1 MFRARDPQR
10 TLFSARNQYQSLLKP
25 GSFYALLTEFSDQLF
40 DDYKFAS
47 LYHED
52 NGRPCV
58 PPGQMF
64 TLLLLQ
70 MHDGCSDE
78 ESVERARCDIRWA
91 AALDIE
97 LGSRFCGRSTLQEFR
112 AKVLLNAVAEEQFKA
127 VLGLARERGL
137 LKGAL
142 QVALD
147 TTPILGRGAVQ
158 DTYNLIATGIRKLGG
173 VIARIEGVSPEHWA
187 GLHDFRRYW
196 DDTSLKGE
204 AGIDWSDDSQR
215 RVFLNSLV
223 ADAQRILLLA
233 DKLAKSAVEEDAA
246 KIEEAAA
253 LLRRLITQ
261 DTEPEPQPPRK
272 ASTKDCDTESANL
285 APPDSPEPAEQTRT
299 AGQES
304 ESAATGAPPP
314 PEPSSHL
321 LGQMV
326 QIRQG
331 TATDRVI
338 SVHDPEM
345 RHGRKSASKR
355 FDGHK
360 LSVAVDTASKLTLAV
375 EILAGNAGDSQGALE
390 LVRQAEANTGLPV
403 RKAIGDCAY
412 GDGPTRQAFEQSGVE
427 LSAKVPASPSKD
439 LFPKSRFILDLT
451 NMIATCPA
459 GETTDKYDHWRL
471 HGEIT
476 KRFRF
481 SASTCGNC
489 RHRKECLR
497 ANDKKRGL
505 GRTVLLNLHEE
516 LLVKARAHQSS
527 PAFREDVKARQAV
540 EHGLARL
547 TQLGVRQARYFGRA
561 KTKYQALMIALIA
574 NVIKIGAAPPIALTV
589 PWTLWV
595 WTVEYAENE
604 TASCPRPGTAYQ
616 TPTKLLLAR
625 KTASF
630 TSAA

>member
-10 TLFSARNQYQSLLKP
+10 ALFSARNQYQGLLKP
-25 GSFYALLTEFSDQLF
+25 GSFYALLTELSEQLF
-40 DDYKFAS
+40 DDYKFAF
-47 LYHED
+47 LYHDD
-52 NGRPCV
+52 NGRPCI

-97 LGSRFCGRSTLQEFR
+97 LGSTFCGRSTLQEFR
-112 AKVLLNAVAEEQFKA
+112 ARVLLNAVAEDQFKA

-158 DTYNLIATGIRKLGG
+158 DTYNLIATAIRKLGS
-173 VIARIEGVSPEHWA
+173 VIARIEKVSPEYWA

-196 DDTSLKGE
+196 DDTSLKGA

-233 DKLAKSAVEEDAA
+233 DKLAKSAIKDDAA
-246 KIEEAAA
+246 KIEEASA
-253 LLRRLITQ
+253 LLRRLIAQ
-261 DTEPEPQPPRK
+261 DLEPEPQPPKR
-272 ASTKDCDTESANL
+272 APSTG
-285 APPDSPEPAEQTRT
+285 PAA
-299 AGQES
+299 AGQERESGHS
-304 ESAATGAPPP
+304 ESDPPA
-314 PEPSSHL
+314 EPSSHL

-326 QIRQG
+326 RIKQG
-331 TATDRVI
+331 TAPDRVI
-338 SVHDPEM
+338 SVHDPDM

-360 LSVAVDTASKLTLAV
+360 LSVVVDTASKLTLAV

-403 RKAIGDCAY
+403 KKAIGDCAY
-412 GDGPTRQAFEQSGVE
+412 GDGPTRQAFKQSGVE
-427 LSAKVPASPSKD
+427 LSAKVPASASKD
-439 LFPKSRFILDLT
+439 LFPKSRFTLDLT

-459 GETTDKYDHWRL
+459 GVTTEDYDHWRL

-481 SASTCGNC
+481 SASTCGGC
-489 RHRKECLR
+489 RHRNECLR
-497 ANDKKRGL
+497 ANDKQRGL

-516 LLVKARAHQSS
+516 LLVKARAHQAS
-527 PAFREDVKARQAV
+527 PAFREDIKARQSV

-547 TQLGVRQARYFGRA
+547 TQLGIRQARYFGRA
-561 KTKYQALMIALIA
+561 KTKYQALMIAMAA
-574 NVIKIGAAPPIALTV
+574 NIIKIGAIFPATLTAALV
-589 PWTLWV
+589 LSAWAAKY
-595 WTVEYAENE
+595 VEDE
-604 TASCPRPGTAYQ
+604 TAPRPRPGEAHQRLTR
-616 TPTKLLLAR
+616 LLQRR
-625 KTASF
+625 KAAPF

>member
-25 GSFYALLTEFSDQLF
+25 GSFYALLTNLGDQLF
-40 DDYKFAS
+40 NDYKFVS

-78 ESVERARCDIRWA
+78 ESIERARCDIRWA

-97 LGSRFCGRSTLQEFR
+97 LGSAFCGRSTLQEFR

-127 VLGLARERGL
+127 VLRLARERGL

-173 VIARIEGVSPEHWA
+173 VISRIEKSSPEYWA

-233 DKLAKSAVEEDAA
+233 DQLSKSAIKDDAN
-246 KIEEAAA
+246 KIEEASA

-261 DTEPEPQPPRK
+261 DTEPEPQPPK
-272 ASTKDCDTESANL
+272 KTSSTGNDEGNAGSTG
-285 APPDSPEPAEQTRT
+285 PDS
-299 AGQES
+299 S
-304 ESAATGAPPP
+304 ESTEQKSSGDQEIEVGRSEAPPP
-314 PEPSSHL
+314 AQPTSHL
-321 LGQMV
+321 LGQMT

-345 RHGRKSASKR
+345 RHGRKSASR
-355 FDGHK
+355 VFNGHK
-360 LSVAVDTASKLTLAV
+360 LSVAVDAASKLTLAV
-375 EILAGNAGDSQGALE
+375 EIIAGNAGDSEGALE
-390 LVRQAEANTGLPV
+390 LVRQAEANVGLEIQ
-403 RKAIGDCAY
+403 KAIGDCAY
-412 GDGPTRQAFEQSGVE
+412 GDGPTRQAFERSGIE
-427 LSAKVPASPSKD
+427 LSAKVPASPSND
-439 LFPKSRFILDLT
+439 LFPKSRFTLDLT
-451 NMIATCPA
+451 NMIATCPT
-459 GETTDKYDHWRL
+459 GQTTAEYDHAKLR
-471 HGEIT
+471 GEIT
-476 KRFRF
+476 RRFRF
-481 SASTCGNC
+481 DASVCGSCSHNAA
-489 RHRKECLR
+489 CLR
-497 ANDKKRGL
+497 ADDKQRRR
-505 GRTVLLNLHEE
+505 GRTVRLNRHEE
-516 LLVKARAHQSS
+516 LIQTARAHQAS
-527 PAFREDVKARQAV
+527 PAFREDIKARQSV
-540 EHGLARL
+540 EHDLARL
-547 TQLGVRQARYFGRA
+547 VQLGIRQARYFGRA
-561 KTKYQALMIALIA
+561 KTKYQALMTAMVA
-574 NVIKIGAAPPIALTV
+574 NLIKIGAGIP
-589 PWTLWV
+589 TLVLAAWV
-595 WTVEYAENE
+595 SASTAECFDE
-604 TASCPRPGTAYQ
+604 AAASRRPGASHKRA
-616 TPTKLLLAR
+616 TKPFLER
-625 KTASF
+625 KTAPF
-630 TSAA
+630 ASAA

>member
-10 TLFSARNQYQSLLKP
+10 ALFSARNQYQGLLKP
-25 GSFYALLTEFSDQLF
+25 GSFYALLTELSEQLF
-40 DDYKFAS
+40 DDYKFAF
-47 LYHED
+47 LYSND

-78 ESVERARCDIRWA
+78 ESIERARCDIRWA

-97 LGSRFCGRSTLQEFR
+97 LGNTLCGRSTLQEFR
-112 AKVLLNAVAEEQFKA
+112 AKVLLNSVAEKQFKA
-127 VLGLARERGL
+127 VLRLARERGL

-147 TTPILGRGAVQ
+147 TTPVLGRGAVQ
-158 DTYNLIATGIRKLGG
+158 DTYNLIASGIRKLGG
-173 VIARIEGVSPEHWA
+173 VIARFEKASPEYWA

-223 ADAQRILLLA
+223 ADAQRILMLA
-233 DKLAKSAVEEDAA
+233 DKLVKSAVKDDAI
-246 KIEEAAA
+246 KIEEASA

-261 DTEPEPQPPRK
+261 DTEPEPPKK
-272 ASTKDCDTESANL
+272 ASNSAVEDANSTMPASPKPPDQGSTVSQTSGTGDTEANL
-285 APPDSPEPAEQTRT
+285 PA
-299 AGQES
+299 
-304 ESAATGAPPP
+304 
-314 PEPSSHL
+314 EPSSHL

-326 QIRQG
+326 QIRRG
-331 TATDRVI
+331 TATDRVV

-360 LSVAVDTASKLTLAV
+360 LSVAVDTVSRLTLAV
-375 EILAGNAGDSQGALE
+375 DILAGNAGDNEGALE
-390 LVRQAEANTGLPV
+390 LVRQVETNTGLKV

-412 GDGPTRQAFEQSGVE
+412 GDGPTRQAFEQSEIE

-439 LFPKSRFILDLT
+439 LFPKSRFTLDLT
-451 NMIATCPA
+451 NMNATCPA
-459 GETTDKYDHWRL
+459 GQTTAEYDHARL
-471 HGEIT
+471 HGEISR
-476 KRFRF
+476 RFRF
-481 SASTCGNC
+481 DASICGRC
-489 RHRKECLR
+489 PHKAACLR
-497 ANDKKRGL
+497 ANDKQRGF
-505 GRTVLLNLHEE
+505 GRTVLLNPHEE
-516 LLVKARAHQSS
+516 LIQRARTHQAS
-527 PAFREDVKARQAV
+527 PAFREDIKARQSV
-540 EHGLARL
+540 EHGFARL
-547 TQLGVRQARYFGRA
+547 TQLGMRQARYFGRA
-561 KTKYQALMIALIA
+561 RTKYQALMLAMIA
-574 NVIKIGAAPPIALTV
+574 NLIKIEAGPPNSVIAT
-589 PWTLWV
+589 WTLWA
-595 WTVEYAENE
+595 WAQAYSQNKTILKL
-604 TASCPRPGTAYQ
+604 RPGTGHQ
-616 TPTKLLLAR
+616 KSTKPLLQR
-625 KTASF
+625 KTAPF

>member
-10 TLFSARNQYQSLLKP
+10 ALFSARNQYQGLLKP
-25 GSFYALLTEFSDQLF
+25 GSFYALLAELGEQLF
-40 DDYKFAS
+40 DDYKFAF
-47 LYHED
+47 LYCDD

-78 ESVERARCDIRWA
+78 ESIERARCDIRWA
-91 AALDIE
+91 AALDLE
-97 LGSRFCGRSTLQEFR
+97 LGSTFCGRSTLQEFR

-127 VLGLARERGL
+127 VLGLARKRGL

-173 VIARIEGVSPEHWA
+173 VIARIEKVSPEYWA
-187 GLHDFRRYW
+187 GLHDFQRYW
-196 DDTSLKGE
+196 DETSLKGE

-233 DKLAKSAVEEDAA
+233 DNLAKSAVKDDAA
-246 KIEEAAA
+246 KIEEASA

-261 DTEPEPQPPRK
+261 DTEPEPPK
-272 ASTKDCDTESANL
+272 KTTTKDSGVEMAEL
-285 APPDSPEPAEQTRT
+285 IVADSPEPAEQKGT
-299 AGQES
+299 AGQGKES
-304 ESAATGAPPP
+304 GPTGAPRPS
-314 PEPSSHL
+314 EPSTHL
-321 LGQMV
+321 LGQML

-345 RHGRKSASKR
+345 RHGRKSSSKR

-360 LSVAVDTASKLTLAV
+360 LSVAVDTATKLTLAV

-390 LVRQAEANTGLPV
+390 LVKQAEANTGLQV

-412 GDGPTRQAFEQSGVE
+412 GDGPTRQAFEQGGVE

-439 LFPKSRFILDLT
+439 LFPKSRFTLDLT
-451 NMIATCPA
+451 DMIATCPA
-459 GETTDKYDHWRL
+459 GQTTAEYDHARL
-471 HGEIT
+471 HGEVT
-476 KRFRF
+476 RRFRF
-481 SASTCGNC
+481 DTSTCGRC
-489 RHRKECLR
+489 PHKVACLR
-497 ANDKKRGL
+497 ANDKQRGR
-505 GRTVLLNLHEE
+505 GRTVLLNVHEE
-516 LLVKARAHQSS
+516 LIQRARSHQAS
-527 PAFREDVKARQAV
+527 PAFREDIKARQSV

-547 TQLGVRQARYFGRA
+547 TQLGIRQARYFGRA
-561 KTKYQALMIALIA
+561 RTKYQALMIAMIA
-574 NVIKIGAAPPIALTV
+574 NLIKIERSPL
-589 PWTLWV
+589 
-595 WTVEYAENE
+595 
-604 TASCPRPGTAYQ
+604 PRVTSAWAFLAWSATYFGDWPSVGRSPKRGHQRA
-616 TPTKLLLAR
+616 TKPLLQR
-625 KTASF
+625 KTAPF

>member
-1 MFRARDPQR
+1 MFRPRDPQR
-10 TLFSARNQYQSLLKP
+10 ALFSARNQYQALLKP
-25 GSFYALLTEFSDQLF
+25 GSFYALLTEFGEQLF
-40 DDYKFAS
+40 DDYKFAF
-47 LYHED
+47 LYCDD

-97 LGSRFCGRSTLQEFR
+97 LGSTFCGRSTLQEFR

-127 VLGLARERGL
+127 VLDLARKRGL

-173 VIARIEGVSPEHWA
+173 VIARIEKVSPEYWA

-204 AGIDWSDDSQR
+204 AGIDWSDDGQR

-233 DKLAKSAVEEDAA
+233 DKLTVTAIKDDAA
-246 KIEEAAA
+246 KIEEASA

-261 DTEPEPQPPRK
+261 DTEPEPQPPKK
-272 ASTKDCDTESANL
+272 APSTGSAVEET
-285 APPDSPEPAEQTRT
+285 DS
-299 AGQES
+299 
-304 ESAATGAPPP
+304 TGAGPPAP
-314 PEPSSHL
+314 AEPSSHL
-321 LGQMV
+321 LDQMV
-326 QIRQG
+326 RIRQG

-355 FDGHK
+355 FDGYK
-360 LSVAVDTASKLTLAV
+360 LAVAVDTTSKLTLAV
-375 EILAGNAGDSQGALE
+375 EILAGNAGDNEGALE
-390 LVRQAEANTGLPV
+390 LVRQVETNTGLEV

-412 GDGPTRQAFEQSGVE
+412 GDGPTRQAFEQSGIE
-427 LSAKVPASPSKD
+427 LSAKVPASPAKD
-439 LFPKSRFILDLT
+439 LFPKRRFILDLA

-459 GETTDKYDHWRL
+459 GQTTALHDHARL

-476 KRFRF
+476 RRFRF
-481 SASTCGNC
+481 DASVCGSC
-489 RHRKECLR
+489 PHKAACLR
-497 ANDKKRGL
+497 ANDKQRGL
-505 GRTVLLNLHEE
+505 GRTVLLNIHEE
-516 LLVKARAHQSS
+516 LIQRARTHQAS
-527 PAFREDVKARQAV
+527 PAFREDIKARQSV
-540 EHGLARL
+540 EHGIARL
-547 TQLGVRQARYFGRA
+547 TQLGMRQARYFGSAR
-561 KTKYQALMIALIA
+561 TKYQALMIALIT
-574 NVIKIGAAPPIALTV
+574 NLIKVGTEPLSAALAVWAIWDSSTDDSRNKITTGPPPRTGHQMLT
-589 PWTLWV
+589 
-595 WTVEYAENE
+595 
-604 TASCPRPGTAYQ
+604 RQ
-616 TPTKLLLAR
+616 LLQR
-625 KTASF
+625 KTAPF